1 MSVEVQSVPHR
12 PVVRSITSGD
22 VYAALSAGV
31 ADFRAA
37 PRFGLFFG
45 AIYALG
51 GILIF
56 LQLWV
61 WDAALWIVPLAL
73 AFPLIGPFVAIG
85 LYEVSRRREAGLPL
99 DWSDVLGV
107 VWRERGRQIP
117 SMAFIVLAGFM
128 IWLWF
133 ARLIIAIFLGRMT
146 FGTYS
151 DIEHLLGTPEGLSML
166 VVGTAVG
173 GGIAFMLF
181 AITAVSLPMLLER
194 EVDFVTAMI
203 ASFSAVTSNPVPMLT
218 WAVIVAGGVIVA
230 MVPFFLGLIVV
241 LPVLGHATWHLY
253 RRAIAP
259 EGAA

>member
-1 MSVEVQSVPHR
+1 
-12 PVVRSITSGD
+12 
-22 VYAALSAGV
+22 
-31 ADFRAA
+31 
-37 PRFGLFFG
+37 
-45 AIYALG
+45 
-51 GILIF
+51 
-56 LQLWV
+56 
-61 WDAALWIVPLAL
+61 
-73 AFPLIGPFVAIG
+73 
-85 LYEVSRRREAGLPL
+85 
-99 DWSDVLGV
+99 
-107 VWRERGRQIP
+107 
-117 SMAFIVLAGFM
+117 
-128 IWLWF
+128 
-133 ARLIIAIFLGRMT
+133 
-146 FGTYS
+146 
-151 DIEHLLGTPEGLSML
+151 ML